1 MKIAV
6 IGYSGAGKSTLAR
19 QLGEAFGAP
28 VLHLDAV
35 GWSAG
40 WRLRDVDEARSIV
53 AAFLGAHD
61 GWVVEGNWRKLD
73 RGRRYAEADVVVMLD
88 FPRARC
94 LWRAWRRHRS
104 NQGAERED
112 MAAGCP
118 EKFDLAFVR
127 WILHDG
133 RTRSERDRYER
144 VAADFPDK
152 MVVLKNPRDVA
163 AFLESMREHA
173 RAEAEA

>member
-1 MKIAV
+1 M
-6 IGYSGAGKSTLAR
+6 
-19 QLGEAFGAP
+19 
-28 VLHLDAV
+28 
-35 GWSAG
+35 
-40 WRLRDVDEARSIV
+40 
-53 AAFLGAHD
+53 
-61 GWVVEGNWRKLD
+61 
-73 RGRRYAEADVVVMLD
+73 
-88 FPRARC
+88 
-94 LWRAWRRHRS
+94 
-104 NQGAERED
+104 
-112 MAAGCP
+112 
-118 EKFDLAFVR
+118 R